1 MDEEWFTARPVGS
14 EADWDRIA
22 PMVAHLM
29 ERSAPLFEQC
39 EETVFVI
46 REKHLIKMLKLMADH
61 VPGWIDE
68 FEVVG

>member
-1 MDEEWFTARPVGS
+1 MVEEWFTARPVGS

-29 ERSAPLFEQC
+29 ERSVPLFEQC
-39 EETVFVI
+39 DETVFVI
-46 REKHLIKMLKLMADH
+46 REKHLVTMLKLMAEQ

-68 FEVVG
+68 IEVVE